1 MSKHLIFLLLIF
13 LTVSGFTQDK
23 RLALVIGNAA
33 YQHGGAL
40 KNPVNDANLMTQTL
54 QDLNFEVIK
63 ETDASLTGMQ
73 SAFKGF
79 VSRLSSYD
87 VALFF
92 YAGHGMQV
100 DGENYLIPVD
110 AKLEN
115 KLSMEFETFK
125 VSSVNRYFAAN
136 NDKLNIMILDACRNN
151 PYRSWMRSGGRG
163 FKAVSDQGAGT
174 IIAFATREGEVAS
187 DGDGN
192 NGLFTEQLVKQ
203 MRTPQN
209 ITDVFQNTR
218 VEVLRA
224 SNNQQVPQEWNM
236 LTGNFYFSQTA
247 NLSDANPDKLPS
259 MGSSVS
265 LTTYGSIEL
274 TSEISGSLYL
284 DGKLLGKV
292 SANSKTPIKNVATGI
307 HRLEIR
313 GTENWNGNAT
323 VGKDRTT
330 RLTVESAKKMVDIPF
345 MDMVYVQG
353 GSFMMGT
360 DVGDD
365 EEKPVHEVYV
375 EAEWEYAARGGNKSN
390 GAKYSGGNAL
400 SSVGWY
406 KDNSGG
412 KTHPVGEKLA
422 NELGIYDMSGNVW
435 EWCGDWYGSDYYSA
449 SVRNNP
455 QGPTSGDDRVIR
467 GGSWADFAE
476 FERVASRLWS
486 YPDYGNLNYGFRVAR
501 DVN

>member
-1 MSKHLIFLLLIF
+1 MPKHLIFLLLIF

-40 KNPVNDANLMTQTL
+40 KNPVNDANLMAQTL

-115 KLSMEFETFK
+115 KLSMEFEAFK
-125 VSSVNRYFAAN
+125 VSSVNHYFAS
-136 NDKLNIMILDACRNN
+136 NDNKLNIMILDACRNN

-163 FKAVSDQGAGT
+163 FTAVTDQGAGT

-203 MRTPQN
+203 MKTPQN
-209 ITDVFQNTR
+209 ITEVFQNTR

-224 SNNQQVPQEWNM
+224 SNKQQVPQEWNM
-236 LTGNFYFSQTA
+236 LTGNFYFTKTMATA
-247 NLSDANPDKLPS
+247 SSKPVISPDSKE
-259 MGSSVS
+259 
-265 LTTYGSIEL
+265 TTDL
-274 TSEISGSLYL
+274 
-284 DGKLLGKV
+284 
-292 SANSKTPIKNVATGI
+292 
-307 HRLEIR
+307 
-313 GTENWNGNAT
+313 
-323 VGKDRTT
+323 
-330 RLTVESAKKMVDIPF
+330 PF
-345 MDMVYVQG
+345 MDMVFVKG
-353 GSFMMGT
+353 GSFMMGNS
-360 DVGDD
+360 GDSYSEND
-365 EEKPVHEVYV
+365 PVHEVFLNDFEIGRYEV
-375 EAEWEYAARGGNKSN
+375 TQEQWQEIMGYNPSKFLDCDQCPVETVSWFQIQDFLKNLNAKLGTNYRLPTEAEWEYAARGGIMRN
-390 GAKYSGGNAL
+390 GFSFSGSDYL
-400 SSVGWY
+400 DDVGWY
-406 KDNSGG
+406 SENSDGRA
-412 KTHPVGEKLA
+412 HPVGQKKPNKLG
-422 NELGIYDMSGNVW
+422 LFDMTGNVA
-435 EWCGDWYGSDYYSA
+435 ELCSDWYVKEYYKVSDS
-449 SVRNNP
+449 RNP
-455 QGPTSGDDRVIR
+455 QGPSSAGPRNMKSVR
-467 GGSWADFAE
+467 GGSWYFFNFMCSNTYRGGALQKGAGS
-476 FERVASRLWS
+476 V
-486 YPDYGNLNYGFRVAR
+486 GFRVAR
-501 DVN
+501 SVK